1 MPVLSLKGVTKAYGP
16 QVLLDDV
23 SLTIGRGVRVGLIG
37 RNGEGKSTLLK
48 IMAGIESFDSGDITL
63 RRNVRVEYL
72 PQAPHFEP
80 GQTVFAAV
88 AEGLGEQFS
97 ALQAFDDALVH
108 IEADP
113 SDENLNRLSELQ
125 AELERTGAWQFKTHI
140 ETAISR
146 LGLETHRDVGELSGG
161 WQRRVALAR
170 SLVSN
175 PDVLLLDEPTNH
187 LDLDSID
194 WLEDFV
200 ADFSGAVVF
209 VTHDRYFLDAVAEEI
224 VELDRGKLRH
234 YPCSYAEYLDK
245 KAAQLEIEERQFR
258 KSDRLLASEERWIRR
273 GIPARR
279 SRDEGRVRRL
289 EGLRKQRCDRRMRG
303 DDVTLRVASGIKPGK
318 MLIEAAGLSHAF
330 GENVIVQG
338 LDLKIMAG
346 DRVGLIG
353 PNGVGKTTL
362 LRLLLGEMKPGGGKL
377 RHGTRLVSAFLEQM
391 RSLDQDKT
399 LRDVLLPQGGQYVYV
414 AGVHARHVV
423 GYLEDFLF
431 DKEKLRARVSSLS
444 GGERGRLL
452 LARLL
457 LEPANLLV
465 LDEPTNDLDLGTLAV
480 LEQALAKYDG
490 TILVVSHD
498 RAFMDRVVSRVLA
511 FEGEGKIVP
520 ITGGY
525 SDYQAWKVR
534 KAGEKKE
541 ESGKKSPKIPIKE
554 PVKSKNMAKLSYND
568 QRELDGLPEIIERL
582 ELEKAE
588 IGERFCDPNYFQR
601 DTDAFKKDQ
610 LRLKELEPKLI
621 LAYARWEELESIRE
635 QLSLNQ

>member
-48 IMAGIESFDSGDITL
+48 IMAGIEAIDSGDITL
-63 RRNVRVEYL
+63 RRGVRVEYL
-72 PQAPHFEP
+72 PQQPHFEP

-88 AEGLGEQFS
+88 AQGLGEQAS

-108 IEADP
+108 IEADATE
-113 SDENLNRLSELQ
+113 ENLEHLAELQ
-125 AELERTGAWQFKTHI
+125 AELERAGAWQFRIRI

-146 LGLETHRDVGELSGG
+146 LGLEIHRDVSELSGG
-161 WQRRVALAR
+161 WQRRVTLAR
-170 SLVSN
+170 ILVAS

-200 ADFSGAVVF
+200 ANFSGAVVF

-245 KAAQLEIEERQFR
+245 KAEQLEVEQRQFR
-258 KSDRLLASEERWIRR
+258 KFDRLLASEERWIRR

-289 EGLRKQRCDRRMRG
+289 EGLRKQRCERRMRG
-303 DDVTLRVASGIKPGK
+303 DDVILRVASGIKPGK
-318 MLIEAAGLSHAF
+318 MLIEAADLSHAF
-330 GENVIVQG
+330 GDNIIVRN
-338 LDLKIMAG
+338 LDLRIMAG
-346 DRVGLIG
+346 DRIGLIG

-362 LRLLLGEMKPGGGKL
+362 LRLLLGEMKPDGGRM
-377 RHGTRLVSAFLEQM
+377 RHGVRLVPAFLEQM
-391 RSLDQDKT
+391 RSLDLDKT

-414 AGVHARHVV
+414 AGVNARHVA

-465 LDEPTNDLDLGTLAV
+465 LDEPTNDLDLGTLTV

-490 TILVVSHD
+490 TIILVSHD

-511 FEGEGKIVP
+511 FEGEGEIVP

-525 SDYQAWKVR
+525 SDYQAWKLR
-534 KAGEKKE
+534 RAEEKKKE
-541 ESGKKSPKIPIKE
+541 KSIKTPEIVKKETKKDG
-554 PVKSKNMAKLSYND
+554 NRTKLSYND
-568 QRELDGLPEIIERL
+568 QRELDGLPEVIERL
-582 ELEKAE
+582 ESDKAGIE
-588 IGERFCDPNYFQR
+588 ARFCDPDCFQR
-601 DTDAFKKDQ
+601 DADAFQKDQ
-610 LRLKELEPKLI
+610 QRLKELEQELKA
-621 LAYARWEELESIRE
+621 AYARWEELESIRE
-635 QLSLNQ
+635 QLAQNQ